1 MDSLNLRKVKSG
13 SALFDPKIVWPA
25 VGAAFAKLDPRLQIK
40 NPVMFVVEVVAAL
53 TTLTLHPR
61 SVYRGG
67 PVSASPFKSFCGFG
81 SRCCLRTLRKRLRKA
96 GVRRRQP
103 LSADQGE
110 AFRQA
115 DHG

>member
-1 MDSLNLRKVKSG
+1 MASINLRKVKSG

-53 TTLTLHPR
+53 TTLIFIRDLFTGADHLGFTFQIILWLWIGC
-61 SVYRGG
+61 Y
-67 PVSASPFKSFCGFG
+67 SPFRG
-81 SRCCLRTLRKRLRKA
+81 SVAK
-96 GVRRRQP
+96 GVRRKQP
-103 LSADQGE
+103 LSGRPGE
-110 AFRQA
+110 AFSPS